1 MCNIRDAAS
10 EHCTAQHAVLQS
22 VCARRTSPHTAG
34 NTFAHDPRP
43 HSLILAAKLGGSYGI
58 TAGYAS
64 SIGKL
69 CITCSRL
76 DHLCRLRL
84 HPAASPSARIPP
96 HTKTP
101 PIIEHCH
108 EKALTRYQSS
118 GQHAGSCRALQVFR
132 YIRTLGIPASPLIT
146 FMNLQKKSTDFADQ
160 GHPPTCPLAPR
171 RAQRH

>member
-1 MCNIRDAAS
+1 MLEHRHVCNIRDAAS

-43 HSLILAAKLGGSYGI
+43 HFLILAAKLGGSYGI

-101 PIIEHCH
+101 PIMEHCH
-108 EKALTRYQSS
+108 EKALTRYQHRQTLHYMLKVGSLVSPATPPSS
-118 GQHAGSCRALQVFR
+118 QPQCAHSPTHENASHYG
-132 YIRTLGIPASPLIT
+132 TLP
-146 FMNLQKKSTDFADQ
+146 
-160 GHPPTCPLAPR
+160 
-171 RAQRH
+171 